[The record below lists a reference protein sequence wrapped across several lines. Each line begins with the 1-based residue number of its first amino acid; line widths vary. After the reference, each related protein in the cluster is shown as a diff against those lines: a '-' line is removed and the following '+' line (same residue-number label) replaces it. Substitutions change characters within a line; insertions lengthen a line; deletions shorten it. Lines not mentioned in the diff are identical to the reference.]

1 MYDWGKEQEKE
12 IATIKERTIYLN
24 LSDADCKRIST
35 YAAKANITVS
45 QLLESFIG
53 DLVNGTYTN
62 GSDERD
68 CAQRWFERCGY
79 GMYSEKTFL
88 RYILEEGADVEFLLN
103 GLEGIK
109 KSKELIQTLTEE
121 LQKEI
126 DRQREN
132 PEYQYEWE
140 EEDKECIQTEQEE
153 LDATIQSVKEWWEE
167 YQEWKK
173 QKNWW
178 DVEEDTAER
187 TFDEELIIIQKWWN
201 TYQNFLGNE
210 ME

>member
-1 MYDWGKEQEKE
+1 MYDWAKEKQKE
-12 IATIKERTIYLN
+12 IATIKERTIHLN

-68 CAQRWFERCGY
+68 YAQEWFERC
-79 GMYSEKTFL
+79 
-88 RYILEEGADVEFLLN
+88 

-140 EEDKECIQTEQEE
+140 EEDKECIRTEQEE
-153 LDATIQSVKEWWEE
+153 LDAAILSVKEWWEE
-167 YQEWKK
+167 YQAWKK

-178 DVEEDTAER
+178 DVGEDTAER
-187 TFDEELIIIQKWWN
+187 TFDEELTIIQEWWN
-201 TYQNFLGNE
+201 TYRSLLGTE
-210 ME
+210 TE

>member
-1 MYDWGKEQEKE
+1 MYDRAKEQQKE

-88 RYILEEGADVEFLLN
+88 RYILEEGDDVEFLLN
-103 GLEGIK
+103 DLEGIK
-109 KSKELIQTLTEE
+109 KSKELIQTLKEN
-121 LQKEI
+121 LQKKLTVSEKI
-126 DRQREN
+126 LN
-132 PEYQYEWE
+132 
-140 EEDKECIQTEQEE
+140 INTNG
-153 LDATIQSVKEWWEE
+153 
-167 YQEWKK
+167 KK
-173 QKNWW
+173 RIKNVFKRSRKNWMQQ
-178 DVEEDTAER
+178 
-187 TFDEELIIIQKWWN
+187 FSL
-201 TYQNFLGNE
+201 
-210 ME
+210 